1 MKNDHRLTESTN
13 LAFFLKPVWQDL
25 WHGRLRIVL
34 LFSTSLTLLLWSS
47 LSARSYDL
55 LYTMLVM
62 MSTVLPL
69 IYLVHA
75 LFQSESC
82 GSENELSEDG
92 LFRIAHLDDR
102 NVIPLAVLTVTIMA
116 ASAALLQVPALRATM
131 QNPLAL
137 APGRWTAAL
146 STAMV
151 TTILCHMGFMSFGFC
166 LEKPLTRA

>member
-1 MKNDHRLTESTN
+1 MKNGHRLTETTN

-25 WHGRLRIVL
+25 WRGRVGIVL

-47 LSARSYDL
+47 LSARSYDF

-102 NVIPLAVLTVTIMA
+102 NIIPVLAENAV
-116 ASAALLQVPALRATM
+116 R
-131 QNPLAL
+131 
-137 APGRWTAAL
+137 
-146 STAMV
+146 
-151 TTILCHMGFMSFGFC
+151 
-166 LEKPLTRA
+166 